1 MTSKA
6 TKLNPTLRFQGFS
19 EGWRNIQIEDLVKA
33 KILAKPMDGNHGNI
47 HPKGSDFVKDG
58 IPFVMANSFQNG
70 KVNLKE
76 TLKITREQADGLQ
89 KGFSRAGDVLLTH
102 KGSIGLTAIVPELED
117 DYVMLTPQVT
127 YYRVTNP
134 RLLCHRFLRTYFDT
148 AQFQKLLAKL
158 GAGGTRAYVGITEQR
173 SLTLRMPLQPEQKK
187 IADFLTSVDDRIGQ
201 LIKKKALLEDYKKG
215 VMQQLFSQQIRFK
228 DDNGNDFPD
237 WEEKKLGELATCL
250 DNLRRPVNATEREK
264 MKGDIPYYGAN
275 GIQGYVN
282 DFIFDE
288 DLTLLAEDGGNFDEF
303 SNRPIAQRV
312 TGKAWVNNHAHILR
326 AKPLN
331 MTPAFLFHSLVHK
344 DIRKYIN
351 GSSRAKLNKGDMLTI
366 AMIVPNVLEQK
377 KIADFLSAID
387 QKIES
392 VSQQIAKT
400 QTFKKGLLQQM
411 FV

>member
-1 MTSKA
+1 MKA
-6 TKLNPTLRFQGFS
+6 SNQDTRLCPTLRFHEGESDREWQIKKLGDLCDITTGKLDANAMSLDGQYRFYTCAKEYLMIDNYAFDTEALLISGNGANVGYIHYYQGKFNAYQRTYVLD
-19 EGWRNIQIEDLVKA
+19 GFTDAIKFIQYQLEVKLKKRIQLESKA
-33 KILAKPMDGNHGNI
+33 GNI
-47 HPKGSDFVKDG
+47 PY
-58 IPFVMANSFQNG
+58 IVMDTLAGMRLSFPA
-70 KVNLKE
+70 L
-76 TLKITREQADGLQ
+76 
-89 KGFSRAGDVLLTH
+89 
-102 KGSIGLTAIVPELED
+102 
-117 DYVMLTPQVT
+117 
-127 YYRVTNP
+127 
-134 RLLCHRFLRTYFDT
+134 
-148 AQFQKLLAKL
+148 
-158 GAGGTRAYVGITEQR
+158 
-173 SLTLRMPLQPEQKK
+173 PEQKK
-187 IADFLTSVDDRIGQ
+187 IADFLTSVDERIGQ

>member
-1 MTSKA
+1 MKVQKYQNPSLRFSGFTEPWELKPMSQILKLEIRPIKMKDASVYSLITVKRGNRGVVSRGEYEGRKVLVKSQFEVRTGDFVISKRQIVHQA
-6 TKLNPTLRFQGFS
+6 CGIVPSSLNGSIVSNEYNVFGPTEECDLQYFDYFTFRPQMRHAFFLSCVGVHLEKMLFKTNDWLKRKFYFPTL
-19 EGWRNIQIEDLVKA
+19 
-33 KILAKPMDGNHGNI
+33 
-47 HPKGSDFVKDG
+47 
-58 IPFVMANSFQNG
+58 
-70 KVNLKE
+70 
-76 TLKITREQADGLQ
+76 
-89 KGFSRAGDVLLTH
+89 
-102 KGSIGLTAIVPELED
+102 
-117 DYVMLTPQVT
+117 
-127 YYRVTNP
+127 
-134 RLLCHRFLRTYFDT
+134 
-148 AQFQKLLAKL
+148 
-158 GAGGTRAYVGITEQR
+158 
-173 SLTLRMPLQPEQKK
+173 PEQKK

-331 MTPAFLFHSLVHK
+331 ITPAFLFHSLVHK

-366 AMIVPNVLEQK
+366 AMIVPNVPEQK

-387 QKIES
+387 QKIER
-392 VSQQIAKT
+392 VSQQITKT

>member
-1 MTSKA
+1 MHQETTVPEMRFPKFENDWDNLTMRDICSINQGLQIPIADRLAEEVEGTYFYITNEFLKEGAKKSYYIFDPSPSVICEESDILMTRTGNTGKVVTGGAGAFHNNFFKITYNDSIA
-6 TKLNPTLRFQGFS
+6 RFFLYYFLTSHPTQHTLLKLAGTSTIPDLNHGDFYRIAISVPTL
-19 EGWRNIQIEDLVKA
+19 
-33 KILAKPMDGNHGNI
+33 
-47 HPKGSDFVKDG
+47 
-58 IPFVMANSFQNG
+58 
-70 KVNLKE
+70 
-76 TLKITREQADGLQ
+76 
-89 KGFSRAGDVLLTH
+89 
-102 KGSIGLTAIVPELED
+102 
-117 DYVMLTPQVT
+117 
-127 YYRVTNP
+127 
-134 RLLCHRFLRTYFDT
+134 
-148 AQFQKLLAKL
+148 
-158 GAGGTRAYVGITEQR
+158 
-173 SLTLRMPLQPEQKK
+173 PEQKK
-187 IADFLTSVDDRIGQ
+187 IADFLTSVDERIGQ

-228 DDNGNDFPD
+228 DENGNDFPD

-377 KIADFLSAID
+377 KIADFLTSVD